1 MPRKKNTVKTSQIT
15 ISTTPQIRAYLEQL
29 AGGGLH
35 GKTPAEAAERLIA
48 ERISEMLLNHQLSQI
63 PPGAFSSK
71 PGSANDDD
79 S

>member
-1 MPRKKNTVKTSQIT
+1 MARQKNTVKTSQIT
-15 ISTTPQIRAYLEQL
+15 ISTTPQVRAYLEQL

-48 ERISEMLLNHQLSQI
+48 DRISEMLLKQQLSQI
-63 PPGAFSSK
+63 PPGAFAPSKGSS
-71 PGSANDDD
+71 GDD